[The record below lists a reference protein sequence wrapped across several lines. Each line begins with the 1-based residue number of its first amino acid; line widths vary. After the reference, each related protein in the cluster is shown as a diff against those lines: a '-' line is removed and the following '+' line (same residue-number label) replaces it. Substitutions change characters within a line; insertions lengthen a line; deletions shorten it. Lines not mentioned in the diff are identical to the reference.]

1 MTATTCTRSP
11 RSTFD
16 PSSGFGGVYRGKKVF
31 VTGHT
36 GFKGSWLCE
45 WLLLLGAEVYG
56 YSIDALDPSLF
67 NQLRLQ
73 QRLFDMRGDVLD
85 IEALRKAVLS
95 VKPDLIFHLA
105 AQSLV
110 RQSYDDPVGTF
121 TTNVTGSINVLEVV
135 RLALDRCVLTM
146 VTTDKCYENR
156 ERLRSYRETDP
167 MGGYDP
173 YSASKAAAEIAIA
186 AYRRSFFSTPLDR
199 QRVAIASARAGN
211 AIGGGD
217 WAADRIVPDCVRALQ
232 RSKPIVVRNE
242 NATRPWQHV
251 LEPVSGYLSL
261 GQELW
266 EEISTKN
273 TQGTRLKELA
283 SAFNFGPLPGSAR
296 TVRDVVAELLR
307 QWPGKWV
314 RQVDPAAVHE
324 ARHLNLSIDKA
335 INLLGWRPV
344 WDFSRAVAETVAW
357 YRSAQSQTSTE
368 LLEITRNQIA
378 EYTCD
383 AVKYGAR
390 WAIEATPNKILRAVK
405 ASGAEGPKCSVRC
418 SA

>member
-1 MTATTCTRSP
+1 MTATTCTGLP

-56 YSIDALDPSLF
+56 YSIDTFDPSLF

-73 QRLFDMRGDVLD
+73 HRLFDMRGDVLD
-85 IEALRKAVLS
+85 IEALRKAVSS
-95 VKPDLIFHLA
+95 VKPDLMFHLA

-135 RLALDRCVLTM
+135 RLALDRCVVIM

-186 AYRRSFFSTPLDR
+186 AYRRSFFSTSLDR
-199 QRVAIASARAGN
+199 QQVAIASARAGN

-242 NATRPWQHV
+242 SATRPWQHV

-266 EEISTKN
+266 
-273 TQGTRLKELA
+273 
-283 SAFNFGPLPGSAR
+283 
-296 TVRDVVAELLR
+296 
-307 QWPGKWV
+307 
-314 RQVDPAAVHE
+314 
-324 ARHLNLSIDKA
+324 
-335 INLLGWRPV
+335 
-344 WDFSRAVAETVAW
+344 
-357 YRSAQSQTSTE
+357 
-368 LLEITRNQIA
+368 
-378 EYTCD
+378 
-383 AVKYGAR
+383 
-390 WAIEATPNKILRAVK
+390 
-405 ASGAEGPKCSVRC
+405 
-418 SA
+418 

>member
-1 MTATTCTRSP
+1 
-11 RSTFD
+11 
-16 PSSGFGGVYRGKKVF
+16 
-31 VTGHT
+31 
-36 GFKGSWLCE
+36 
-45 WLLLLGAEVYG
+45 
-56 YSIDALDPSLF
+56 
-67 NQLRLQ
+67 
-73 QRLFDMRGDVLD
+73 
-85 IEALRKAVLS
+85 
-95 VKPDLIFHLA
+95 
-105 AQSLV
+105 
-110 RQSYDDPVGTF
+110 
-121 TTNVTGSINVLEVV
+121 VLEVV
-135 RLALDRCVLTM
+135 RLALDRCVVIM

-186 AYRRSFFSTPLDR
+186 AYRRSFFSTSLDR
-199 QRVAIASARAGN
+199 QQVAIASARAGN

-242 NATRPWQHV
+242 SATRPWQHV

-273 TQGTRLKELA
+273 TQGARLKELA

-307 QWPGKWV
+307 HWPGKWV
-314 RQVDPAAVHE
+314 RQVDPAAAYE
-324 ARHLNLSIDKA
+324 ARRLNLSIDKA

-383 AVKYGAR
+383 AVKYGSR
-390 WAIEATPNKILRAVK
+390 WAIKATPDKILRAVK

>member
-1 MTATTCTRSP
+1 
-11 RSTFD
+11 
-16 PSSGFGGVYRGKKVF
+16 
-31 VTGHT
+31 
-36 GFKGSWLCE
+36 
-45 WLLLLGAEVYG
+45 VYG
-56 YSIDALDPSLF
+56 YSIDTLDPSLF

-73 QRLFDMRGDVLD
+73 HRLFDMRGDVLD
-85 IEALRKAVLS
+85 IEALRKAVSS

-135 RLALDRCVLTM
+135 RLALDRCVLIM

-186 AYRRSFFSTPLDR
+186 AYRRSFFSTSLDR
-199 QRVAIASARAGN
+199 QQVAIASARAGN

-242 NATRPWQHV
+242 SATRPWQHV

-261 GQELW
+261 GQKLW

-307 QWPGKWV
+307 HWPGKWV
-314 RQVDPAAVHE
+314 RQVDPAAAYE
-324 ARHLNLSIDKA
+324 ARRLNLSIDKA

-418 SA
+418 